1 MLDEIGCGGT
11 GRSPSNEAA
20 EGSSTDTRPAG
31 GPDIEIIVIGG
42 GLAGSEAALQIA
54 RLGGR
59 VRLYEMRPVQNTPA
73 HRTDRLAEIVCSNSF
88 KSDQPYN
95 ASWLLKEELRR
106 LGSIL
111 ISIADSVRVPAGAA
125 LAVDRE
131 QFAARVTETISS
143 EANIRL
149 IREEMAEIPGNGIVV
164 IASGPLT
171 SPALSASIRRFCG
184 SEHLY
189 FYDAISPIV
198 DAETIDYSRVYRASR
213 YGKASGDYLN
223 CAMNRDEY
231 KAFYEALVAAESVA
245 IHQFEEACY
254 FESCLPIEELARRG
268 IDTLRFGPMRPVGLN
283 DPVTGKAPYAVV
295 QLRQEDL
302 MKSSYNIVGFQN
314 HLKFMEQKRIFR
326 MIPGLENAE
335 FLRLGQI
342 HRNTYINAPQTL
354 LATMAARQ
362 DGRIFFAGQLA
373 GTEGYIEN
381 VASGLV
387 AGINAVRTARGEE
400 PIILPEE
407 TAIGALCRYVSTPQK
422 HFAPM
427 NINFGLLP
435 EIQTPARTS
444 KAEKQRLLC
453 SRALELCT
461 PLSKSTSTA

>member
-1 MLDEIGCGGT
+1 MAHQIT
-11 GRSPSNEAA
+11 
-20 EGSSTDTRPAG
+20 
-31 GPDIEIIVIGG
+31 VIGG
-42 GLAGSEAALQIA
+42 GLAGSEAAWQIA
-54 RLGGR
+54 RLGENA
-59 VRLYEMRPVQNTPA
+59 RLYEMRPVRNTPA
-73 HRTDRLAEIVCSNSF
+73 HRTDRLAEIVCSNSL

-111 ISIADSVRVPAGAA
+111 IQIADSVRVPAGAA

-131 QFAARVTETISS
+131 RFAAKVTETISS
-143 EANIRL
+143 EPNICL
-149 IREEMAEIPGNGIVV
+149 AREELPEIPNDGIVV
-164 IASGPLT
+164 VASGPLT
-171 SPALSASIRRFCG
+171 SPSLSESIRKFCG

-198 DAETIDYSRVYRASR
+198 DAETIDHSKVYRASR
-213 YGKASGDYLN
+213 YGKVSDDYLN
-223 CAMNRDEY
+223 CPMDREQY
-231 KAFYEALVAAESVA
+231 TAFYDALISAESVA
-245 IHQFEEACY
+245 IHEFEQACY

-268 IDTLRFGPMRPVGLN
+268 RDTLRFGPMRPVGLN
-283 DPVTGKAPYAVV
+283 DPATGRAPYAVV

-302 MKSSYNIVGFQN
+302 MQSSYNIVGFQN
-314 HLKFMEQKRIFR
+314 HLKFVAQKQVFR

-354 LATMAARQ
+354 LPTMAARR
-362 DGRIFFAGQLA
+362 DPRVFFAGQLA

-387 AGINAVRTARGEE
+387 AGINAVRMARGEK
-400 PIILPEE
+400 PMILPAE

-435 EIQTPARTS
+435 EIDAPRRTS
-444 KAEKQRLLC
+444 KIEKHRLLC
-453 SRALELCT
+453 ERALELCR
-461 PLSKSTSTA
+461 PALTSTV

>member
-1 MLDEIGCGGT
+1 M
-11 GRSPSNEAA
+11 REAI
-20 EGSSTDTRPAG
+20 T
-31 GPDIEIIVIGG
+31 VIGG
-42 GLAGSEAALQIA
+42 GLAGCEAAWQIA
-54 RLGGR
+54 RRGEK
-59 VRLYEMRPVQNTPA
+59 VRLYEMRPVRPTPA
-73 HRTDRLAEIVCSNSF
+73 HRTDRLAEIVCSNSL

-111 ISIADSVRVPAGAA
+111 IQVADSVRVPAGSA

-131 QFAARVTETISS
+131 RFASRVTELIST
-143 EANIRL
+143 EPKIEL
-149 IREEMAEIPGNGIVV
+149 VREEKLEIPGEGIVIV
-164 IASGPLT
+164 ASGPLT
-171 SPALSASIRRFCG
+171 SASLSQSIQKFCG
-184 SEHLY
+184 SDHLY

-198 DAETIDYSRVYRASR
+198 DAETIDRSRVYRASR

-223 CAMNRDEY
+223 CPMDRDRY
-231 KAFYEALVAAESVA
+231 SAFYDALIAAESVT
-245 IHQFEEACY
+245 IHEFEEACY

-268 IDTLRFGPMRPVGLN
+268 RDTLRFGPMRPVGLD
-283 DPVTGKAPYAVV
+283 DPATGRIPYAVV

-302 MKSSYNIVGFQN
+302 MQSSYNIVGFQN
-314 HLKFMEQKRIFR
+314 HLKFQEQKKIFR

-342 HRNTYINAPQTL
+342 HRNTYINAPDVL
-354 LATMAARQ
+354 LASMAARR
-362 DGRIFFAGQLA
+362 DPRVFFAGQLA

-387 AGINAVRTARGEE
+387 AGINAVRHLRDEE
-400 PIILPEE
+400 PMIMPAE

-435 EIQTPARTS
+435 PVETPRRTA
-444 KAEKQRLLC
+444 KTEKHRLLC
-453 SRALELCT
+453 ERALELCRPT
-461 PLSKSTSTA
+461 STSMA

>member
-1 MLDEIGCGGT
+1 MRDAIT
-11 GRSPSNEAA
+11 
-20 EGSSTDTRPAG
+20 
-31 GPDIEIIVIGG
+31 VVGG
-42 GLAGSEAALQIA
+42 GLAGSEAAWQIA
-54 RLGGR
+54 RQGGKA
-59 VRLYEMRPVQNTPA
+59 RLYEMRPGRNTPA
-73 HRTDRLAEIVCSNSF
+73 HRTDRLAEIVCSNSL

-111 ISIADSVRVPAGAA
+111 IQVADSVRVPAGGA

-131 QFAARVTETISS
+131 RFSARVTEVISG
-143 EANIRL
+143 EPNIQ
-149 IREEMAEIPGNGIVV
+149 IVREEVAGIPKEGIVIV
-164 IASGPLT
+164 ASGPLT
-171 SPALSASIRRFCG
+171 SPPLSESIRAFCG
-184 SEHLY
+184 AEHLY

-198 DAETIDYSRVYRASR
+198 DAETIDRAKVYRASR

-223 CAMNRDEY
+223 CPMDPDQY
-231 KAFYEALVAAESVA
+231 DAFYRALAAAESVA
-245 IHQFEEACY
+245 IHEFEEARY

-268 IDTLRFGPMRPVGLN
+268 RDTLRFGPMRPVGLD
-283 DPVTGKAPYAVV
+283 DPASGRMPYAVV

-302 MKSSYNIVGFQN
+302 MQSSYNIVGFQN
-314 HLKFMEQKRIFR
+314 HLKFPDQKRIFR

-354 LATMAARQ
+354 LPTMAARS
-362 DGRIFFAGQLA
+362 DHRVFFAGQLA

-387 AGINAVRTARGEE
+387 AGINAVRRLRGEE
-400 PIILPEE
+400 PLVMPAE

-435 EIQTPARTS
+435 PIDAPRRTG
-444 KAEKQRLLC
+444 KTERQRLLC
-453 SRALELCT
+453 ERALKVKA
-461 PLSKSTSTA
+461 P